1 MAEENKVDVENQFE
15 VDKLKVLSGEP
26 IKISDL
32 LTIYQPTIRQIKD
45 AGEQKVLNTLWM
57 MCSCA
62 WDMPSAFADMGI
74 DFMSVSDWQFFIQTV
89 QSFSVDITRLVFG
102 DLDFQKLKPMSFK
115 QSEDDTEGQI
125 VLVNIE
131 PMTIGEVTYQ
141 PAQYIFTEELYHQM
155 IPYVREMIGFQHKG
169 RKAKNRA
176 TAQILVMDDRKQRAR
191 HKDEPYES
199 MFHNGIISLV
209 NTEEFPY
216 TYSTVLD
223 ITMYQFTKSLI
234 QIQGKKQACAMLQG
248 SMSGFVDTSK
258 IPSINFQW
266 TYSEEKYKRH
276 GGKTLKDSLAPNGG
290 SLNIKPSLED
300 APKK

>member
-1 MAEENKVDVENQFE
+1 MDENVFE

-32 LTIYQPTIRQIKD
+32 LTIYQPTLREIKD
-45 AGEQKVLNTLWM
+45 VGEQKVLNTLWM

-62 WDMPSAFADMGI
+62 WDMPSAFDDMGI
-74 DFMSVSDWQFFIQTV
+74 DFMSVPDWEFFIQTV
-89 QSFSVDITRLVFG
+89 QSFPLEITRLVFG
-102 DLDFQKLKPMSFK
+102 DLDFQKLKPMK
-115 QSEDDTEGQI
+115 LKLNEDDEEPQI
-125 VLVNIE
+125 VLINIE
-131 PMTIGEVTYQ
+131 EPMIIGETTYQ
-141 PAQYIFTEELYHQM
+141 PLQYIFTEELYHLM

-169 RKAKNRA
+169 RKAANRA
-176 TAQILVMDDRKQRAR
+176 TAKILIMDDRRQRNR
-191 HKDEPYES
+191 HKDDPYES

-209 NTEEFPY
+209 NTEEVPY
-216 TYSTVLD
+216 TYATVLD

-266 TYSEEKYKRH
+266 TYSEEKYNKRH
-276 GGKTLKDSLAPNGG
+276 GKTLKQSLAPNGG
-290 SLNIKPSLED
+290 ELNIKPMTENV
-300 APKK
+300 PI

>member
-1 MAEENKVDVENQFE
+1 MDNKKNE
-15 VDKLKVLSGEP
+15 VDKFKVLSGEP

-32 LTIYQPTIRQIKD
+32 LTIYQPTLRDIKD
-45 AGEQKVLNTLWM
+45 IGEQQFLNTLWL

-62 WDMPSAFADMGI
+62 WDMPSAFDDIGV
-74 DFMSVSDWQFFIQTV
+74 DFMTVSDWQFFIQTV
-89 QSFSVDITRLVFG
+89 QSFPVEHTKLVFG
-102 DLDFQKLKPMSFK
+102 ELDFQKLKPMLLK
-115 QSEDDTEGQI
+115 QNKDDTEGQI

-131 PMTIGEVTYQ
+131 PMTIGEITYQ
-141 PAQYIFTEELYHQM
+141 PAEYIFTEELYHQM

-169 RKAKNRA
+169 RKAANRA
-176 TAQILVMDDRKQRAR
+176 TAKILIMDDRRQRNR
-191 HKDEPYES
+191 HKNDPYES

-216 TYSTVLD
+216 TYASALD
-223 ITMYQFTKSLI
+223 ITIYQFTKSLI

-266 TYSEEKYKRH
+266 TYSEEKYNRIQ
-276 GGKTLKDSLAPNGG
+276 GKTLKQSLAPNGG
-290 SLNIKPSLED
+290 ELNIKPMTQD
-300 APKK
+300 API

>member
-1 MAEENKVDVENQFE
+1 MDEEYFE

-26 IKISDL
+26 IQISDL
-32 LTIYQPTIRQIKD
+32 LTIYQPTIRDIKD
-45 AGEQKVLNTLWM
+45 AGEQKFLNTLWM

-62 WDMPSAFADMGI
+62 WDMPSAFDDMGI
-74 DFMSVSDWQFFIQTV
+74 DFMSVSDWQFFIQIV
-89 QSFSVDITRLVFG
+89 QTLPMEYTKLIFG

-115 QSEDDTEGQI
+115 KKEDDTEGQI

-131 PMTIGEVTYQ
+131 PMTIGEITYQ
-141 PAQYIFTEELYHQM
+141 PAEYIFTEELYHQM
-155 IPYVREMIGFQHKG
+155 ISYVREMIGFQHKG
-169 RKAKNRA
+169 RKAANRA
-176 TAQILVMDDRKQRAR
+176 TAKILIMDDRKQRNR
-191 HKDEPYES
+191 HKNDPYES

-216 TYSTVLD
+216 TYASALD
-223 ITMYQFTKSLI
+223 ITIYQFTKSLI

-266 TYSEEKYKRH
+266 TYSEEKYNRRH
-276 GGKTLKDSLAPNGG
+276 GKTLKQSLAPNGG
-290 SLNIKPSLED
+290 ELNIKPMTQD
-300 APKK
+300 VPI

>member
-1 MAEENKVDVENQFE
+1 MDEEYFE

-26 IKISDL
+26 IQISDL
-32 LTIYQPTIRQIKD
+32 LTIYQPTIRDIKD
-45 AGEQKVLNTLWM
+45 AGEQKFLNTLWM

-74 DFMSVSDWQFFIQTV
+74 EFMSLSDWQFFIQIVKT
-89 QSFSVDITRLVFG
+89 FPIEYTKLIFG
-102 DLDFQKLKPMSFK
+102 DLDFQKLKPMSLK
-115 QSEDDTEGQI
+115 KKEDDTEGQI

-131 PMTIGEVTYQ
+131 PMIIGEVTYQ
-141 PAQYIFTEELYHQM
+141 PAQYIFTEQLYQQM

-176 TAQILVMDDRKQRAR
+176 TAQILIMDDRKQRAR

-216 TYSTVLD
+216 TYKTVLD
-223 ITMYQFTKSLI
+223 LTIYQFTKSLI

-266 TYSEEKYKRH
+266 MYSEDKYNRH

-290 SLNIKPSLED
+290 SLNIKPTIEN
-300 APKK
+300 APIK

>member
-1 MAEENKVDVENQFE
+1 MDEEYFE

-32 LTIYQPTIRQIKD
+32 LTIYQPTIRDIKD
-45 AGEQKVLNTLWM
+45 AGEQKFLNTLWM

-62 WDMPSAFADMGI
+62 WDMPSVFADMGV
-74 DFMSVSDWQFFIQTV
+74 DFMTVSDWQFFIQIV
-89 QSFSVDITRLVFG
+89 QSFPMEHTKLIFG
-102 DLDFQKLKPMSFK
+102 ELDFQKLKPMYFK
-115 QSEDDTEGQI
+115 KNEDDTEGQI
-125 VLVNIE
+125 VLVNLE
-131 PMTIGEVTYQ
+131 PMTIGEVTYNSTE
-141 PAQYIFTEELYHQM
+141 YIFTEQLYREM
-155 IPYVREMIGFQHKG
+155 IPYIREMIGFQHKG

-176 TAQILVMDDRKQRAR
+176 TAQILIMDDRKQRAR

-216 TYSTVLD
+216 TYKTVLD
-223 ITMYQFTKSLI
+223 LTIYQFTKSLI

-266 TYSEEKYKRH
+266 MYSEEKYNRR

-290 SLNIKPSLED
+290 SLNIKPSIED
-300 APKK
+300 APKG

>member
-1 MAEENKVDVENQFE
+1 MAFEIDRLQFLRG
-15 VDKLKVLSGEP
+15 KP

-32 LTIYQPTIRQIKD
+32 VTLYQPTIGQI
-45 AGEQKVLNTLWM
+45 AEVGEQKFLNTFWI

-62 WDMPSAFADMGI
+62 WDMPATFADMGI
-74 DFMSVSDWQFFIQTV
+74 DFMSVSDWQFFIQAV
-89 QSFSVDITRLVFG
+89 RNFPVEDTRLILG
-102 DLDFQKLKPMSFK
+102 DIDFSKLLPMEYRK
-115 QSEDDTEGQI
+115 NEDDTEPQI
-125 VLVNIE
+125 VLVNPEPITINGIE
-131 PMTIGEVTYQ
+131 YQ

-155 IPYVREMIGFQHKG
+155 IPYIREMIGFTHKG
-169 RKAKNRA
+169 RKAMNKT
-176 TAQILVMDDRKQRAR
+176 TAMILIMDDRKQRSR
-191 HKDEPYES
+191 HKNDPYES

-216 TYSTVLD
+216 TYETVFNL
-223 ITMYQFTKSLI
+223 TMYQFTKSLI

-258 IPSINFQW
+258 IPSSSFQW
-266 TYSEEKYKRH
+266 MYSDEKYSKH

-290 SLNIKPSLED
+290 NLNIKPLND